1 MMSLIKKGMIE
12 YDLIYEIS
20 KAILNLDPSLRWMG
34 IANKFGVLL
43 NAEHREGLEQLMTDE
58 ENEEYAAL
66 TVTRHKTR
74 IKFQPKIGDLIYA
87 VGKYERIIRAT
98 IRINEDYFL
107 LLTLDID
114 AKDYDSILVD
124 KVIPLIRERRDEFLD
139 KDLSVEHER
148 TQST

>member
-1 MMSLIKKGMIE
+1 MIE
-12 YDLIYEIS
+12 YDLIYEFS
-20 KAILNLDPSLRWMG
+20 KAMLDLDPSVRWMG

-74 IKFQPKIGDLIYA
+74 IKFQPKIGDLVYA
-87 VGKYERIIRAT
+87 VGKYEKVLRAT

-107 LLTLDID
+107 LLTLDVD
-114 AKDYDSILVD
+114 ATDYDSILV
-124 KVIPLIRERRDEFLD
+124 KKIIPLVRERRNEFVD
-139 KDLSVEHER
+139 KDASEENQKI
-148 TQST
+148 QST

>member
-1 MMSLIKKGMIE
+1 MIE
-12 YDLIYEIS
+12 YDLLYEFS
-20 KAILNLDPSLRWMG
+20 KKILNLDPSVRWMG

-74 IKFQPKIGDLIYA
+74 IKFQSKIGDLTYA
-87 VGKYERIIRAT
+87 VGKYEKVIRAT

-107 LLTLDID
+107 LLTLDVD

-124 KVIPLIRERRDEFLD
+124 RVIPLIKERKNEFVD
-139 KDLSVEHER
+139 KDTSEETEK

>member
-1 MMSLIKKGMIE
+1 MIE
-12 YDLIYEIS
+12 YDLIYEFS
-20 KAILNLDPSLRWMG
+20 KVMLDLDPSVRWMG

-58 ENEEYAAL
+58 ENEDYAAL

-87 VGKYERIIRAT
+87 VGKYEKVIRVT

-107 LLTLDID
+107 LLTLDVD
-114 AKDYDSILVD
+114 AKDYDSILVE
-124 KVIPLIRERRDEFLD
+124 KVIPLVRKRRDEFVD
-139 KDLSVEHER
+139 KEASVGNKKI
-148 TQST
+148 

>member
-1 MMSLIKKGMIE
+1 MIE

-139 KDLSVEHER
+139 KDLSVEHEK
-148 TQST
+148 TPST

>member
-1 MMSLIKKGMIE
+1 MIE
-12 YDLIYEIS
+12 YDLLYEFS
-20 KAILNLDPSLRWMG
+20 KKILNLDPSVRWMG
-34 IANKFGVLL
+34 IANKFGVLM

-74 IKFQPKIGDLIYA
+74 IKFQPKIGDLKYA
-87 VGKYERIIRAT
+87 VGKYEKLIRAT

-107 LLTLDID
+107 LLTLDVD

-124 KVIPLIRERRDEFLD
+124 KVIPLVKERKNEFVD
-139 KDLSVEHER
+139 KDPSVENEK

>member
-1 MMSLIKKGMIE
+1 MIE

-20 KAILNLDPSLRWMG
+20 KAILNLDPSVRWMG
-34 IANKFGVLL
+34 IANRFGVLL

-87 VGKYERIIRAT
+87 VGKYERVIRAT

-107 LLTLDID
+107 IMTLDVD

-124 KVIPLIRERRDEFLD
+124 KVIPLIRERRNEFVD
-139 KDLSVEHER
+139 KDLSVENEK

>member
-1 MMSLIKKGMIE
+1 MIE
-12 YDLIYEIS
+12 YDLLYEFS
-20 KAILNLDPSLRWMG
+20 KKILNLDPSVRWMG

-74 IKFQPKIGDLIYA
+74 IKFQPKIGDLTYA
-87 VGKYERIIRAT
+87 VGKYEKVIRAT
-98 IRINEDYFL
+98 IRINTDYFL
-107 LLTLDID
+107 LLTLDVD
-114 AKDYDSILVD
+114 ANDYDSLLVD
-124 KVIPLIRERRDEFLD
+124 KVIPLVKERKNEFVD
-139 KDLSVEHER
+139 KDLSVENEK

>member
-1 MMSLIKKGMIE
+1 MIE
-12 YDLIYEIS
+12 YDLIYEFS
-20 KAILNLDPSLRWMG
+20 KAMLDLDPSVRWMG

-74 IKFQPKIGDLIYA
+74 IKFQPKIGDLVYA
-87 VGKYERIIRAT
+87 VGKYEKVLRAT

-107 LLTLDID
+107 LLTLDVD
-114 AKDYDSILVD
+114 ATDYDSILVK
-124 KVIPLIRERRDEFLD
+124 KVIPLVRERRNEFVD
-139 KDLSVEHER
+139 KDASEENQKI
-148 TQST
+148 QST